1 MDSRRSDE
9 ACPALNFDLL
19 KVWSRDAFCCEVG
32 STDPPGCPW
41 QSLALALQHARLERL
56 RDAAALKASGLVV
69 EQEPRL
75 APSEQLLL
83 DEAPSEQQL
92 RRRLVEAYGATQGP
106 ALRRLVETK
115 RADPLSYFYFMR
127 STDAARLQWP
137 WYLYCLTFA
146 SSDLAGG
153 GVEAGV
159 VNMPLDA
166 IDVQVLADVLCTQIT
181 VRHFLEP
188 AWRCL
193 PSEERLQGLG
203 LSRPRQRAHV
213 VCHRGRWAPL
223 LGPLK
228 PEHEPQRLQD
238 TIVELDLSKHGTM
251 AALSGKT
258 VLIKGYDSE
267 AQCYRACAESLVL
280 TVERSQ
286 IARVLFDERDVG
298 SGVQWRFRI
307 EDTTRPR
314 RRGPPNS
321 RMAEQAIS
329 GPTRGEAEPF
339 HGIPDGSLEFQV
351 LGELVRIHTRRR
363 LGATK
368 EELSG
373 RVQLSG
379 GEAPPP
385 GSE

>member
-1 MDSRRSDE
+1 
-9 ACPALNFDLL
+9 
-19 KVWSRDAFCCEVG
+19 
-32 STDPPGCPW
+32 
-41 QSLALALQHARLERL
+41 
-56 RDAAALKASGLVV
+56 VV
-69 EQEPRL
+69 
-75 APSEQLLL
+75 
-83 DEAPSEQQL
+83 
-92 RRRLVEAYGATQGP
+92 
-106 ALRRLVETK
+106 
-115 RADPLSYFYFMR
+115 
-127 STDAARLQWP
+127 
-137 WYLYCLTFA
+137 
-146 SSDLAGG
+146 
-153 GVEAGV
+153 
-159 VNMPLDA
+159 
-166 IDVQVLADVLCTQIT
+166 
-181 VRHFLEP
+181 
-188 AWRCL
+188 
-193 PSEERLQGLG
+193 
-203 LSRPRQRAHV
+203 
-213 VCHRGRWAPL
+213 
-223 LGPLK
+223 
-228 PEHEPQRLQD
+228 
-238 TIVELDLSKHGTM
+238 LDLSKHGTM

-385 GSE
+385 GSERNVGFQHSALPDPRPHDQQGPPQQAAPPSPPLQQLAVAPPSSQPSTAVPSEASTPSARPSPSPSLPSWSAAAAPASAPLAEAPMTAPASVVQ